1 MDADSLYQEQI
12 LALARLAR
20 SKPRLEAPSHTGESL
35 NPVCGDRVVVD
46 VEIGGD
52 GRITAMGARIDGCAL
67 CEAATGLMVQ
77 ALEGWE
83 LGGTGDLH
91 HAIARWLKDAQPE
104 TVVDGQ
110 ESFTPVK
117 AFPSRHRCITLPF
130 QALAEA
136 KPIK

>member
-20 SKPRLEAPSHTGESL
+20 TKPRLEAPSHTGEAR

-46 VEIGGD
+46 IEAGRD
-52 GRITAMGARIDGCAL
+52 GRIAAMGARIDGCAL
-67 CEAATGLMVQ
+67 CEAATGLMLQ
-77 ALEGWE
+77 ELEGRKLE
-83 LGGTGDLH
+83 GTGDLQR
-91 HAIARWLKDAQPE
+91 AIARWLEGGQPE

-130 QALAEA
+130 EALAVAGPA
-136 KPIK
+136 K